1 MRETLRPVRRTMR
14 AVKLF
19 QSFRLDTLNH
29 CVWRDGTRVPL
40 TPKAFDLLRYLV
52 EHSDRVVSQN
62 EILEA
67 LWPDTYVNPEVI
79 KKYILSIRR
88 VLGDSPEEPVFI
100 ETIPRRGY
108 RFVAQVTDEA
118 GTAPLA
124 SVAAAKAN
132 VVGRE
137 AVIAELEQHLA
148 KALAG
153 QRQVIFVTGEAGIGK
168 TTVVDLFHQR
178 SAGRENLRIARGQ
191 CVEGFGG
198 KEAYYP
204 MLEAL
209 GQLIRD
215 RDDGPIFDNLAKR
228 APTWLIQFPSLIKPE
243 QREALERE
251 IRGASRE
258 RMVREICEA
267 LEALTLD
274 TPLIMVLEDL
284 HWVDPST
291 LDVISAL
298 ARRRE
303 AAKLFLLCTY
313 RPVDV
318 ILSQSQLKGLK
329 QDLQVHRLCR
339 EIALDRLK
347 ESDVSDYLRR
357 EFQNSNFPDGLA
369 GLVYRQSGGHALFM
383 SAIVQELAN
392 KGFIA
397 HEASRWTLT
406 QSLQDVDPG
415 VPETLQQMLELQF
428 DHLSPTE
435 QRILKS
441 ASVFGDRFSVW
452 AIGPTL
458 ENAESEIEALCE
470 GLAEREQFI
479 ESAGLQEIGE
489 EAVSAHYEF
498 RHSLYRQVVYRG
510 LSEVSRSRM
519 HHLLGERLKLL
530 CTPGRQEI
538 ASEVAM
544 HFERAHDHD
553 HAIHYLVI
561 SAENAGKRFAYRES
575 IHILQH
581 TLELLHQI
589 DSDRL
594 IEMELRIL
602 ELIGDTQYFLGEMS
616 EAARTFETQAA
627 RAAEAELKAAELNA
641 IEHLVMPLGFIDP
654 DRGISFAERAVQL
667 SANLKD
673 PALLARAQMLAA
685 GYRCVYGTW
694 SDEDWELWN
703 SANKTLCQLSASQ
716 LPPYHQSLYSY
727 LLVLRGEYE
736 EASKLLVVQPSSP
749 ISETV
754 SLMVHFFT
762 VSTKTLLLLRSGRL
776 GELLQ
781 LVTEGRELAAKNGN
795 DPWLFVFREAW
806 LRTLVFDF
814 EGARRLCDSVMS
826 STTVYPTAQPK
837 TIARIAQGYA
847 ELERGKY
854 EYAIECF
861 TEVLDP
867 RKTPKFF
874 LHWLWRMTAQLGLS
888 DVWLQAGN
896 LVKARLQADALL
908 EAALSTADP
917 NVRALGWELQARIA
931 MAEQHSSRAEQAIQK
946 ALEILEAFEVP
957 MTAWRLHGTAWDY
970 YRNAINKD
978 TADHHL
984 ECAASSILRIADSF
998 PLKEPLR
1005 QTFLAAAPVR
1015 RIIDSVP
1022 GRSQVKEQGGLIK

>member
-1 MRETLRPVRRTMR
+1 M
-14 AVKLF
+14 KLF

-29 CVWRDGTRVPL
+29 CVWRGGTRVPL

-52 EHSDRVVSQN
+52 EHSGRVVSQN

-67 LWPDTYVNPEVI
+67 LWPETYVNPEVI

-88 VLGDSPEEPVFI
+88 VLGDSAEEPVFI

-118 GTAPLA
+118 GTAPPPP
-124 SVAAAKAN
+124 SETDAKTN

-137 AVIAELEQHLA
+137 AVIAELERHLA

-178 SAGRENLRIARGQ
+178 SARHENLRIVRGQ

-209 GQLIRD
+209 SQLIRD

-228 APTWLIQFPSLIKPE
+228 APTWLIQFPALVKPE

-274 TPLIMVLEDL
+274 SPLMIVLEDL

-291 LDVISAL
+291 LDLISAL

-303 AAKLFLLCTY
+303 GAKLLLLCTY

-339 EIALDRLK
+339 EIALDRLN
-347 ESDVSDYLRR
+347 ESDVADYLRR

-369 GLVYRQSGGHALFM
+369 GLVCRQSGGHALFM
-383 SAIVQELAN
+383 TAIVQELVN

-397 HEASRWTLT
+397 QKAGKWKLT

-452 AIGPTL
+452 AIGATL
-458 ENAESEIEALCE
+458 ENAESEIEAFCE

-479 ESAGLQEIGE
+479 ESAGMQEIGE
-489 EAVSAHYEF
+489 VGVSAHYEF
-498 RHSLYRQVVYRG
+498 RHSLYRQVVYRS

-544 HFERAHDHD
+544 HFERARDHD
-553 HAIHYLVI
+553 QAIHYLVI
-561 SAENAGKRFAYRES
+561 AAENAGKRFAYRES

-581 TLELLHQI
+581 ALELLRQL
-589 DSDRL
+589 DSKRL
-594 IEMELRIL
+594 IEIELRIL
-602 ELIGDTQYFLGEMS
+602 ELIGDTYYYLGEMS
-616 EAARTFETQAA
+616 QAARTYETQAV
-627 RAAEAELKAAELNA
+627 RAAEAKLKAAELNA

-654 DRGISFAERAVQL
+654 DRGISFAERAVEL
-667 SANLKD
+667 SANLND
-673 PALLARAQMLAA
+673 PILLARAQMLAA
-685 GYRCVYGTW
+685 GYRCVYETW
-694 SDEDWELWN
+694 SDEDWELWS
-703 SANKTLCQLSASQ
+703 SANKTLCQVSESP
-716 LPPYHQSLYSY
+716 LPPYHQSLCSY

-736 EASKLLVVQPSSP
+736 EASKLLVAQPSSP
-749 ISETV
+749 INETV
-754 SLMVHFFT
+754 SFMTHFFT

-781 LVTEGRELAAKNGN
+781 LVTEGRELAAKNSN

-814 EGARRLCDSVMS
+814 EGARRLCDSVIS
-826 STTVYPTAQPK
+826 STTVYPTAQPR
-837 TIARIAQGYA
+837 TIARIAHGYA

-854 EYAIECF
+854 EEAIECF
-861 TEVLDP
+861 TNVLDP
-867 RKTPKFF
+867 KKTPKFF

-888 DVWLQAGN
+888 DAWLQAGN
-896 LVKARLQADALL
+896 LVNARLHADAFLGS
-908 EAALSTADP
+908 ALSTADP

-931 MAEQHSSRAEQAIQK
+931 MAEQNRSSAEQAIK
-946 ALEILEAFEVP
+946 KGLEILEAFEVP
-957 MTAWRLHGTAWDY
+957 MAAWRLHATAWDF

-984 ECAASSILRIADSF
+984 ECSASWILRIADSF
-998 PLKEPLR
+998 PLTEPLR
-1005 QTFLAAAPVR
+1005 ETFLATAPVQ
-1015 RIIDSVP
+1015 RIIESAP
-1022 GRSQVKEQGGLIK
+1022 GRSQVQEPRG

>member
-1 MRETLRPVRRTMR
+1 M
-14 AVKLF
+14 
-19 QSFRLDTLNH
+19 
-29 CVWRDGTRVPL
+29 PL

-52 EHSDRVVSQN
+52 EHSGRVVSQN

-67 LWPDTYVNPEVI
+67 LWPETYVNPEVI

-88 VLGDSPEEPVFI
+88 VLGDSPEQPVFI

-118 GTAPLA
+118 RTAPPPP

-137 AVIAELEQHLA
+137 AVIAELERHLA

-168 TTVVDLFHQR
+168 TTVVDLFQQR
-178 SAGRENLRIARGQ
+178 SAGRANLRIARGQ

-228 APTWLIQFPSLIKPE
+228 APTWLIQFPALVKPE

-251 IRGASRE
+251 IVGASRE

-274 TPLIMVLEDL
+274 SPLMIVLEDL

-291 LDVISAL
+291 LDLISAL

-303 AAKLFLLCTY
+303 AAKLLLLCTY

-339 EIALDRLK
+339 EIALDRLN
-347 ESDVSDYLRR
+347 ESNVSDYLRS
-357 EFQNSNFPDGLA
+357 EFQNSDFPDGLA
-369 GLVYRQSGGHALFM
+369 GLIYRQSGGHALFM
-383 SAIVQELAN
+383 NAIVQELAT

-397 HEASRWTLT
+397 PEGGRWKLT
-406 QSLQDVDPG
+406 RSLQDVDPG

-428 DHLSPTE
+428 DYLSPTE

-441 ASVFGDRFSVW
+441 ASVFGERFSVW
-452 AIGPTL
+452 AISSTL
-458 ENAESEIEALCE
+458 ENAESEIETLCE

-479 ESAGLQEIGE
+479 QSAGMQEIGE
-489 EAVSAHYEF
+489 EGVSAHYEF
-498 RHSLYRQVVYRG
+498 RHSIYRQVVYRS

-519 HHLLGERLKLL
+519 HGLLGKRLKIL
-530 CTPGRQEI
+530 CTPDRQEI

-544 HFERAHDHD
+544 HFERAHEHD
-553 HAIHYLVI
+553 QAIHYLVI
-561 SAENAGKRFAYRES
+561 AAENAGKRFAYRES

-581 TLELLHQI
+581 ALELLHKL
-589 DSDRL
+589 DSSRL
-594 IEMELRIL
+594 IEVELQIL
-602 ELIGDTQYFLGEMS
+602 ELIGDTHYWLGEMS
-616 EAARTFETQAA
+616 ESACTYEKQAT
-627 RAAEAELKAAELNA
+627 RAAEAGLKSAEIDALGR
-641 IEHLVMPLGFIDP
+641 LVIPLGFIDP
-654 DRGISFAERAVQL
+654 DRGVSIAERAVQL
-667 SANLKD
+667 SASFSD
-673 PALLARAQMLAA
+673 PVLQARSQMLAA
-685 GYRCVYGTW
+685 GYRCVYDTW
-694 SDEDWELWN
+694 RDEDWKLWS
-703 SANKTLCQLSASQ
+703 SANEALGGLSPSQ
-716 LPPYHQSLYSY
+716 LPPYHQNLYSY
-727 LLVLRGEYE
+727 LLLLRGEYD
-736 EASKLLVVQPSSP
+736 EAAKHIVVQPSSP
-749 ISETV
+749 ITETA
-754 SLMVHFFT
+754 SLMFYVFT
-762 VSTKTLLLLRSGRL
+762 LSSKTLILLRSGRL

-814 EGARRLCDSVMS
+814 EGARRLCNSVIS

-837 TIARIAQGYA
+837 TIARVAQGYA
-847 ELERGKY
+847 ELESDRY
-854 EYAIECF
+854 DRAIECF

-867 RKTPKFF
+867 KKTPKFF
-874 LHWLWRMTAQLGLS
+874 LHWLWRMNAQLGVS
-888 DVWLQAGN
+888 EVWLQFGD
-896 LVKARLQADALL
+896 LVNARLNADSFL
-908 EAALSTADP
+908 ESALSTADP
-917 NVRALGWELQARIA
+917 HVRALAWELQARVA
-931 MAEQHSSRAEQAIQK
+931 MAEQNSSRAEQAIET
-946 ALEILEAFEVP
+946 ALKILETFEVP
-957 MTAWRLHGTAWDY
+957 MAAWRVHATAWDFY
-970 YRNAINKD
+970 LNTRKEA
-978 TADHHL
+978 ADEHL
-984 ECAASSILRIADSF
+984 ERSATCVLRIADSF

-1005 QTFLAAAPVR
+1005 QTFLTAAPVR
-1015 RIIDSVP
+1015 RIIDTARREELTAHS
-1022 GRSQVKEQGGLIK
+1022 

>member
-1 MRETLRPVRRTMR
+1 MRT
-14 AVKLF
+14 VKQF

-29 CVWRDGTRVPL
+29 CVWREGTRVPL

-52 EHSDRVVSQN
+52 EHSGRVVSQN

-67 LWPDTYVNPEVI
+67 LWPETYVNPEVI

-88 VLGDSPEEPVFI
+88 GLGDSPEEPAFI

-108 RFVAQVTDEA
+108 RFVAQLTDEA
-118 GTAPLA
+118 STALPIG
-124 SVAAAKAN
+124 AATAKTN

-178 SAGRENLRIARGQ
+178 STRHENLRIVRGQ

-215 RDDGPIFDNLAKR
+215 RDDRPIFDDLAKR
-228 APTWLIQFPSLIKPE
+228 APTWLIQFPSLIKPGE
-243 QREALERE
+243 REALERE

-258 RMVREICEA
+258 RMVRELCEA

-274 TPLIMVLEDL
+274 DPLVIVLEDL

-291 LDVISAL
+291 LDLISAL

-303 AAKLFLLCTY
+303 AAKLLLLCTY

-318 ILSQSQLKGLK
+318 ILSQSQLNGLK
-329 QDLQVHRLCR
+329 RDLQVHRLCR
-339 EIALDRLK
+339 EIGLDRLN
-347 ESDVSDYLRR
+347 ESDVSDYLHR
-357 EFQNSNFPDGLA
+357 EFENSNFPDGLA

-383 SAIVQELAN
+383 SAIVQELAS

-397 HEASRWTLT
+397 HEVGEWTLT
-406 QSLQDVDPG
+406 QSLKDVDPG

-452 AIGPTL
+452 AISPTL
-458 ENAESEIEALCE
+458 ENAETEIETLCE
-470 GLAEREQFI
+470 GLAERQQFI
-479 ESAGLQEIGE
+479 EFAGMQEIEDEG
-489 EAVSAHYEF
+489 VSAHYEF

-510 LSEVSRSRM
+510 LSEVSRSRT

-530 CTPGRQEI
+530 CTAGRQEM

-553 HAIHYLVI
+553 QAIHYLVI
-561 SAENAGKRFAYRES
+561 AAENAGKRFAYRES
-575 IHILQH
+575 IDILQH
-581 TLELLHQI
+581 ALELLRQL
-589 DSDRL
+589 DSRRL
-594 IEMELRIL
+594 LEIELRIL
-602 ELIGDTQYFLGEMS
+602 ELIGDTQYYLGEMA
-616 EAARTFETQAA
+616 EAARTHETQAA
-627 RAAEAELKAAELNA
+627 RAAEANLKAAELNA

-654 DRGISFAERAVQL
+654 DRGISFAERAVEL
-667 SANLKD
+667 SGNLND

-694 SDEDWELWN
+694 SDEDWELWT
-703 SANKTLCQLSASQ
+703 SAHKALYQLSGSP

-736 EASKLLVVQPSSP
+736 EASKLLVTQPSLP
-749 ISETV
+749 VSETV
-754 SLMVHFFT
+754 SLMTHFFT
-762 VSTKTLLLLRSGRL
+762 VSTRTLLLLRTARL

-814 EGARRLCDSVMS
+814 EGATRLCDSVIS

-837 TIARIAQGYA
+837 TIACIALGYA
-847 ELERGKY
+847 ELDRGKY
-854 EYAIECF
+854 EEAIECF

-867 RKTPKFF
+867 EKTPKFF
-874 LHWLWRMTAQLGLS
+874 LHWLWRMMAQLGLS

-896 LVKARLQADALL
+896 LVNATLHADDFLKS
-908 EAALSTADP
+908 ALSTADP
-917 NVRALGWELQARIA
+917 NLRAFAWELQARVA
-931 MAEQHSSRAEQAIQK
+931 MAGQNPKGAEHALREG
-946 ALEILEAFEVP
+946 LEILEVFEVP
-957 MTAWRLHGTAWDY
+957 IAAWRLHATAWDF
-970 YRNAINKD
+970 YRNTINKD
-978 TADHHL
+978 MVDYHL
-984 ECAASSILRIADSF
+984 ESAVSSIWRIADSF
-998 PLKEPLR
+998 PLSEPLR
-1005 QTFLAAAPVR
+1005 ATFLAAAPVQ
-1015 RIIDSVP
+1015 RIIKSAPERSVQEHR
-1022 GRSQVKEQGGLIK
+1022 GCFGN

>member
-1 MRETLRPVRRTMR
+1 M
-14 AVKLF
+14 KLF

-29 CVWRDGTRVPL
+29 CVWRAGTRVSL
-40 TPKAFDLLRYLV
+40 TPKAFDLLRFLV

-108 RFVAQVTDEA
+108 RFVARVTEEA
-118 GTAPLA
+118 STTPLA
-124 SVAAAKAN
+124 SVAAANAN

-137 AVIAELEQHLA
+137 AVIAELEQHLT

-153 QRQVIFVTGEAGIGK
+153 QRQVIFVTGDAGIGK
-168 TTVVDLFHQR
+168 TTVVDLFQQR
-178 SAGRENLRIARGQ
+178 SASHENLRIARGQ

-215 RDDGPIFDNLAKR
+215 RDDGPIFDNVAKR
-228 APTWLIQFPSLIKPE
+228 APTWLIQFPSLINPE
-243 QREALERE
+243 QRETLERE

-274 TPLIMVLEDL
+274 SPLMIVLEDL

-291 LDVISAL
+291 LDLISAL

-303 AAKLFLLCTY
+303 AAKLLLLCTY

-318 ILSQSQLKGLK
+318 VLSQSQLKNLK

-339 EIALDRLK
+339 EIALDRLN
-347 ESDVSDYLRR
+347 EADVADYLHS
-357 EFQNSNFPDGLA
+357 EFENSNFPDGLA

-383 SAIVQELAN
+383 NAIVQELAN

-397 HEASRWTLT
+397 QEAGKWKMTR
-406 QSLQDVDPG
+406 SLEDVDPG

-428 DHLSPTE
+428 DRLSPTE
-435 QRILKS
+435 RRILKS

-452 AIGPTL
+452 AIDPTL

-479 ESAGLQEIGE
+479 QSAGMEEIGE
-489 EAVSAHYEF
+489 EGVSAHYEF

-519 HHLLGERLKLL
+519 HHILGERLKLL

-544 HFERAHDHD
+544 HFERGHDPD
-553 HAIHYLVI
+553 QAIHYLMI
-561 SAENAGKRFAYRES
+561 AAENAGKRLAYRES
-575 IHILQH
+575 ISILQH
-581 TLELLHQI
+581 TLELLRQL
-589 DSDRL
+589 DSKRL
-594 IEMELRIL
+594 IEIELRIL
-602 ELIGDTQYFLGEMS
+602 ELIGDTQYYLGEMS

-627 RAAEAELKAAELNA
+627 RAAEARLKAAELNA

-654 DRGISFAERAVQL
+654 DRGISFAERAVEL
-667 SANLKD
+667 SANLDD
-673 PALLARAQMLAA
+673 PALLARAQMVAA
-685 GYRCVYGTW
+685 GYRCVYETW
-694 SDEDWELWN
+694 SDEDWELWS
-703 SANKTLCQLSASQ
+703 SANKTLQLSASP
-716 LPPYHQSLYSY
+716 LPPYHKSLYSY

-736 EASKLLVVQPSSP
+736 EASNILVDQPSSP
-749 ISETV
+749 ISETIN
-754 SLMVHFFT
+754 LMLHFFT

-781 LVTEGRELAAKNGN
+781 LVTEGRELATKNGN
-795 DPWLFVFREAW
+795 DPWLFIFREAW

-814 EGARRLCDSVMS
+814 EGARRLCESVIS

-847 ELERGKY
+847 ELQRDNY
-854 EYAIECF
+854 DRAIECF
-861 TEVLDP
+861 AEVLDLE
-867 RKTPKFF
+867 KTPKFF
-874 LHWLWRMTAQLGLS
+874 LHWLWRMIAQLGLS
-888 DVWLQAGN
+888 EVWLQAGN
-896 LVKARLQADALL
+896 LINARLRADAFLKS
-908 EAALSTADP
+908 ALSTADP
-917 NVRALGWELQARIA
+917 NMRALAWELQARIA
-931 MAEQHSSRAEQAIQK
+931 MAEQDHSKAQHAIKQG
-946 ALEILEAFEVP
+946 LEILQDFEVP
-957 MTAWRLHGTAWDY
+957 MAAWRLHATASDF
-970 YRNAINKD
+970 YRAAIDND
-978 TADHHL
+978 TAAHHL
-984 ECAASSILRIADSF
+984 ECATTGVLRIADSF
-998 PLKEPLR
+998 ALKEPLR
-1005 QTFLAAAPVR
+1005 ETFLAAAPVR
-1015 RIIDSVP
+1015 RIIEGEP
-1022 GRSQVKEQGGLIK
+1022 GRSQVQEHPG